1 MATGCKFFNSFLAL
15 AANFSVPQSF
25 AAAGCNRGCSAI
37 IAMAILLDP
46 PGRMQYG
53 MPKELDYGKRQP
65 LSKCFE
71 GDMTLNPIGLIVK
84 TVPEA
89 QQTADHLETWLKARD
104 VKVQRIHPDAIHSAP
119 SKTACHSPTDRQL
132 ACVFVLGGD
141 GTFLSAV
148 RWIGEAPVPILG
160 VKFGEVGF
168 LAEIATEDLF
178 AAAEA
183 VVQKNYAIQQR
194 MRLAISVIRDGI
206 ERCAESV
213 LNDVVINTGT
223 LARLALIP
231 TYINDHYLTTFRA
244 DGLIVASP
252 TGSTA
257 YSMAAGGPVVHP
269 QVPGIVM
276 TPICPFTLTNRPLVV
291 PDTTRILIKPEE
303 QSTNLILTL
312 DGQAG
317 LDIQHGDTILI
328 TKSPH
333 PVHMIQIPDGE
344 YFDVLK
350 AKLSWSGGR
359 A

>member
-1 MATGCKFFNSFLAL
+1 
-15 AANFSVPQSF
+15 
-25 AAAGCNRGCSAI
+25 
-37 IAMAILLDP
+37 
-46 PGRMQYG
+46 
-53 MPKELDYGKRQP
+53 MP
-65 LSKCFE
+65 
-71 GDMTLNPIGLIVK
+71 PIGLIVK
-84 TVPEA
+84 NVTEA
-89 QQTADHLETWLKARD
+89 QKTADRLETWLTNQGAT
-104 VKVQRIHPDAIHSAP
+104 VTRIQSDQNTGGQ
-119 SKTACHSPTDRQL
+119 TANIGSDRQL
-132 ACVFVLGGD
+132 ACIFVLGGD

-148 RWIGEAPVPILG
+148 RWTGDAPIPILG

-168 LAEIATEDLF
+168 LAEIAAEDLF
-178 AAAEA
+178 AAAES
-183 VVQKNYAIQQR
+183 VLQNNFIIQTR
-194 MRLAISVIRDGI
+194 MRLAVAVIRDGS
-206 ERCAESV
+206 ECCRESV

-291 PDTTRILIKPEE
+291 PDSTRILIKPEE
-303 QSTNLILTL
+303 RSANLILTL
-312 DGQAG
+312 DGQAS
-317 LDIQHGDTILI
+317 LKILRGDTILI
-328 TKSPH
+328 AKSPH